1 MYPIGNGFLIAV
13 KENTRKFF
21 GQVIVDVPAEAV
33 TRSVGASGQVVI
45 PSVNA
50 DEIPAGS
57 KTDFRDS
64 KKSLI
69 DNPPK
74 ICFNI

>member
-1 MYPIGNGFLIAV
+1 MYTEVQRNRYIKKLS
-13 KENTRKFF
+13 KTR
-21 GQVIVDVPAEAV
+21 
-33 TRSVGASGQVVI
+33 
-45 PSVNA
+45 A